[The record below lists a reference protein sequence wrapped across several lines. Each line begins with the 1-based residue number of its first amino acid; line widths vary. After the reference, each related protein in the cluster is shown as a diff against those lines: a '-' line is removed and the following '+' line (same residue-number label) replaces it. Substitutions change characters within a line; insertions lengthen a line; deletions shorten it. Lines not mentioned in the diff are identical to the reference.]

1 MSCHKINELIE
12 LLTPVWQQQGH
23 INLVEILQILA
34 DEAGHKGALSEI
46 TDDMLIYHL
55 KMRDES
61 KDAMIPGIAK
71 DVEVD
76 FKAAILKAR
85 GISS

>member
-1 MSCHKINELIE
+1 MSCHRINELIE
-12 LLTPVWQQQGH
+12 LLSPVWQKQGH
-23 INLVEILQILA
+23 LNLVEILQALA

-55 KMRDES
+55 KMRGADKS
-61 KDAMIPGIAK
+61 AMIPGIAK

-85 GISS
+85 DITK